1 MNGES
6 REFNA
11 NVSEIHIS
19 DEDLENFNDNVNSAM
34 CVCNPPGKKVFL
46 YYISLKHLKEKFLA
60 H

>member
-34 CVCNPPGKKVFL
+34 CVCSPPGKKFFCIKKYLKTFKEIFL
-46 YYISLKHLKEKFLA
+46 GH
-60 H
+60 